1 MLSIFGNN
9 PKLIIMK
16 KTFIFLL
23 ISLFSTSVFSQFK
36 LTIDGFLSEDDEEYL
51 VLNYPD
57 KSSEEM
63 YNQTL
68 MFIHSV
74 YKIPDAVINEVKNE
88 MITVSGFQESA
99 VGFKKVLG
107 AYLATW
113 DMNYTISFQFKDGRV
128 RINAPNFQCSGYSEG
143 QETKLVLYAK
153 PSLVNSASSLFK
165 KDGKPRMKDS
175 IEMIESFFND
185 FCTQY
190 DNFIKTKETDND
202 W

>member
-1 MLSIFGNN
+1 
-9 PKLIIMK
+9 MK